1 MTISFLI
8 IGIIVSLFFGIG
20 TASAQENNTQDFG
33 ISVETDEKL
42 IADLTPM
49 LPYLA
54 IVVVGIIVGIF
65 VVIKKIS
72 SNDDDLD
79 DDFEEESEEPLFENP
94 EFQEI
99 KTGTEADDANTLDPE
114 DLIQNKVRMISKL
127 QENKIGDHEKLEE
140 IKKTLIDFGSFTKED
155 NDYLEE
161 QFAEYEKIANPED
174 ERK

>member
-1 MTISFLI
+1 MTVSFLI
-8 IGIIVSLFFGIG
+8 ILGIIVSLSFGLV
-20 TASAQENNTQDFG
+20 TALAQENNTQDFG

-42 IADLTPM
+42 IADLIPM

-54 IVVVGIIVGIF
+54 IVVIGIIVGIF

-72 SNDDDLD
+72 SNNDDLD
-79 DDFEEESEEPLFENP
+79 DDFEEDSEPLFENP

-99 KTGTEADDANTLDPE
+99 KTGAEADDENTLDPD

-155 NDYLEE
+155 ND
-161 QFAEYEKIANPED
+161 
-174 ERK
+174 